1 MEAGNRTMGP
11 TGPAPASGGAETVP
25 GRPQERLPLGQLL
38 QLSIYWFGINALWAG
53 WEIVGQ
59 ARMPYLVD
67 PAEAGRLMGLMEAV
81 AVVVAIVVQPTV
93 GTISDYTVTRWGRR
107 KPYIAIGSSLNLL
120 FLVGIATSQTYLSV
134 FAFLVLLQFSSNF
147 AQGPFQGYIP
157 DLVPERQVGLASG
170 LMGVM
175 IVFGLMGGQVIAS
188 TGFLLGG
195 DFTIPT
201 IAIGLVGVVTMLG
214 TVLFVRE
221 RPITKPRD
229 GRPWRSIA
237 REAWGTDIL
246 RERSYLWLIA
256 SRLFALM
263 AASILYNLI
272 VFYMTRS
279 LGFGHA
285 EMGFWLPVT
294 SGLIALSVLATAIP
308 AAKLSDR
315 IGRKPIIYASCAI
328 GAAGMSI
335 LVVSTEISLVLVGI
349 ILIAVGSGAF
359 LTVDWALMTQVIPLA
374 SAGRFMGMSN
384 VATASNGALAVVIG
398 GIVMDL
404 VGGPGLD
411 GSGPRA
417 ALLVAV
423 VFYAVGAILL
433 RPVKEPPRAERPG
446 DLRLALD
453 LPRG

>member
-1 MEAGNRTMGP
+1 MSEPLASRPVSDHAGPQAVG
-11 TGPAPASGGAETVP
+11 
-25 GRPQERLPLGQLL
+25 GRPLARLPLAQLL
-38 QLSIYWFGINALWAG
+38 QVSFYWFGINALWGG

-81 AVVVAIVVQPTV
+81 AVVVAILVQPTV
-93 GTISDYTVTRWGRR
+93 GTISDYTVSRWGRR
-107 KPYIAIGSSLNLL
+107 KPYIAIGSVLNLL
-120 FLVGIATSQTYLSV
+120 CLIGIATSHTYLSV
-134 FAFLVLLQFSSNF
+134 FAFLVLLQFSSNV

-175 IVFGLMGGQVIAS
+175 IVFGLMGGQAIAS
-188 TGFLLGG
+188 IGFLLDG

-201 IAIGLVGVVTMLG
+201 IALGIIGLVAMLG

-221 RPITKPRD
+221 GPVAKPRA

-237 REAWGTDIL
+237 LEAWGTDIL
-246 RERSYLWLIA
+246 REKSYIWLIA

-279 LGFGHA
+279 LGFGRA
-285 EMGFWLPVT
+285 EMGFWVPVT
-294 SGLIALSVLATAIP
+294 SGLIAISVLFSAVP

-315 IGRKPIIYASCAI
+315 IGRKPVIYASCAV
-328 GAAGMSI
+328 GAAGMAI
-335 LVVSTEISLVLVGI
+335 LVVSTHISLVLVGI
-349 ILIAVGSGAF
+349 LLIAVASGAF
-359 LTVDWALMTQVIPLA
+359 LTVDWALMTQVIPKA
-374 SAGRFMGMSN
+374 SSGRYMGMSN

-398 GIVMDL
+398 GIVMDG

-417 ALLVAV
+417 ALVVAIGL
-423 VFYAVGAILL
+423 YAVGALLL
-433 RPVKEPPRAERPG
+433 RPVQEPPRAEREPSAV
-446 DLRLALD
+446 LRSLRA
-453 LPRG
+453 RIARFG